1 MYTREEILNNYKNKE
16 FPKSLF
22 DEIALNNKNI
32 LFYPESKP
40 PESSENKDISK
51 LSQSYVLPWRIL
63 QQKNYYHINNN
74 QNKVEFSRAG
84 HHFTP
89 VLPKEP
95 TIDIK
100 TENFKHIYDKY
111 TIPLDVKLIYL
122 KYHNNV
128 SGPFN
133 YEELQNMYKNKKFDS
148 NNEFRT
154 IDIFCFKNSEIFTF
168 QSLKT
173 INDEKWIDLVIDSP
187 LLKYN
192 ELFKEKEEEKEGIES
207 KKEEKTIE
215 QEKKIEEVKKEEPK
229 KEGEKKEEEKK
240 EDKKEEKP
248 NDNKPKETEG
258 KWEVVGKKKSKNI
271 KEKLDDASNEI
282 IGLKKEGKKGK
293 KKKKGQFEDTNFELG
308 FQIK

>member
-1 MYTREEILNNYKNKE
+1 
-16 FPKSLF
+16 
-22 DEIALNNKNI
+22 
-32 LFYPESKP
+32 
-40 PESSENKDISK
+40 
-51 LSQSYVLPWRIL
+51 
-63 QQKNYYHINNN
+63 
-74 QNKVEFSRAG
+74 
-84 HHFTP
+84 
-89 VLPKEP
+89 
-95 TIDIK
+95 
-100 TENFKHIYDKY
+100 
-111 TIPLDVKLIYL
+111 
-122 KYHNNV
+122 
-128 SGPFN
+128 
-133 YEELQNMYKNKKFDS
+133 MYKNKKFDS

-192 ELFKEKEEEKEGIES
+192 ELFKEKEEEKKGIES